1 MLGETHMIRGN
12 EKCLAWDAS
21 DVEARATKDF
31 AFIDYRGVQTELS
44 CSNRAGVS
52 GRATA
57 KNDQIERRH
66 AAMVYRK
73 EFAIKLAAWI
83 RIGQRGGDMKQ
94 WWFFPVF
101 LATWFS
107 LSSCAVHSG
116 ARSPAVLPA
125 DAEFWR
131 GVAIADVI
139 YVGEIHSDR
148 RSHEYELDLIRG
160 MMRRG
165 IRFAVGWEMFDR
177 SQQADLDRFD
187 RHKLSLDDL
196 LAQTGFEKSW
206 GRYSSIYAE
215 LLQTIEQGK
224 MKNVALNASSSL
236 AHKLARGEPLSAD
249 EEKEIPKEFAVPAG
263 AYQNFAQLLGDHPGM
278 QESDLSRFF
287 SAQNLWDQTMAKTIL
302 EFRREHPKTKLLVL
316 AGRGHVQGGFGI
328 PNYVSQKSSA
338 KQLVLFP
345 PAAGDLA
352 NGQKAI

>member
-1 MLGETHMIRGN
+1 
-12 EKCLAWDAS
+12 
-21 DVEARATKDF
+21 
-31 AFIDYRGVQTELS
+31 
-44 CSNRAGVS
+44 
-52 GRATA
+52 
-57 KNDQIERRH
+57 
-66 AAMVYRK
+66 
-73 EFAIKLAAWI
+73 
-83 RIGQRGGDMKQ
+83 MKP
-94 WWFFPVF
+94 WWLFPVI
-101 LATWFS
+101 LATWFN

-116 ARSPAVLPA
+116 AKSSVTFPT

-131 GVAIADVI
+131 GVAVADVI

-148 RSHEYELDLIRG
+148 RSHEYELDLIRE
-160 MMRRG
+160 MMRHG

-206 GRYSSIYAE
+206 GRYSPLYAE
-215 LLQTIEQGK
+215 VLRTIEQGK
-224 MKNVALNASSSL
+224 IKNVALNASSSL
-236 AHKLARGEPLSAD
+236 ARKLARGEPLSPN
-249 EEKEIPKEFAVPAG
+249 EENGVPKEFTVPAG
-263 AYQNFAQLLGDHPGM
+263 AYQNFVELLGDHPGM
-278 QESDLSRFF
+278 QASDLSRFF

-302 EFRREHPKTKLLVL
+302 EFRQKYPKTKLLVF